1 MFSFVLTLKTCPR
14 HEGLKAQEVDGVDRV
29 VSGFTC
35 LQKTLCILL
44 IIAPKFAIAAALY
57 WVGSAYVLTSET
69 NEDVIMNSVAAVL
82 VIEVD
87 DMIYQAMAQKRT
99 KQVIESCP
107 PAVTK
112 SSSHTACMDAAVGN
126 WLNVT
131 LLCALVIFVNRATCL

>member
-1 MFSFVLTLKTCPR
+1 MLAPHLLWDTGDSEGQFLMFFLLNLLPQYFLFIVNLVIQGSFILYLK
-14 HEGLKAQEVDGVDRV
+14 QEQE
-29 VSGFTC
+29 FEMPT
-35 LQKTLCILL
+35 T
-44 IIAPKFAIAAALY
+44 
-57 WVGSAYVLTSET
+57 
-69 NEDVIMNSVAAVL
+69 VL

-126 WLNVT
+126 WLNVI